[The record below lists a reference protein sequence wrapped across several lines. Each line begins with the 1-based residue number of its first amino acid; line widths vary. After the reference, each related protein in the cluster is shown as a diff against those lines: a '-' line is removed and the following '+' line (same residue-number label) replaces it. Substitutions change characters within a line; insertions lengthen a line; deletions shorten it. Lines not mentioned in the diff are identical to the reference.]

1 MLAHRMSV
9 HLTPLVA
16 ATSSRAVL
24 YPFEGVSHHRTDGT
38 QDSWGNCTLPRKAK
52 SVPQNWILIILTTTE
67 ALQSK
72 ETSVVVAANV
82 YKTSYRLQVAKA
94 CRQAMAVTRSI
105 AGSAGSS

>member
-1 MLAHRMSV
+1 MPSSTLSRVCHTIELMELRT
-9 HLTPLVA
+9 LG
-16 ATSSRAVL
+16 ATA
-24 YPFEGVSHHRTDGT
+24 
-38 QDSWGNCTLPRKAK
+38 TLPRKAK

-67 ALQSK
+67 ALRSK

-105 AGSAGSS
+105 AGSTGSS